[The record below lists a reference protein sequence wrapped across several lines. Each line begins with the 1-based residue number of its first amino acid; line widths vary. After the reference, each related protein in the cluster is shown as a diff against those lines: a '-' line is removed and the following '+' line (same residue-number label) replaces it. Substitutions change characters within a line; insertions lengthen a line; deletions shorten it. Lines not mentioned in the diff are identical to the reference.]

1 MKRKTVLM
9 IAFVI
14 CIICLTDCQDVED
27 DAVKPMDIIED
38 FFLAFEVSD
47 YQTMKK
53 YCTESCIDAYFHEGN
68 VDGMVWAKLAGDAKE
83 EPVDDHVTR
92 VFVTVEME
100 TAETSALYPA
110 TETSF
115 YIELIYSNGLWL
127 INGFPTG

>member
-1 MKRKTVLM
+1 MKRKIVLM
-9 IAFVI
+9 IAFAL
-14 CIICLTDCQDVED
+14 CIISLTVCQYVED

-110 TETSF
+110 AETSF

-127 INGFPTG
+127 INGLPTG

>member
-14 CIICLTDCQDVED
+14 CIICLTVCQDVED

-53 YCTESCIDAYFHEGN
+53 YCTESCRR
-68 VDGMVWAKLAGDAKE
+68 L
-83 EPVDDHVTR
+83 
-92 VFVTVEME
+92 
-100 TAETSALYPA
+100 
-110 TETSF
+110 
-115 YIELIYSNGLWL
+115 
-127 INGFPTG
+127 FP